1 MWKFKKE
8 TFCMTIF
15 GSREKCLWQE
25 SSKCTQEM
33 HGSALQALTVVGAA
47 QGMDGAVYSMK
58 SAQSKT
64 LQC

>member
-1 MWKFKKE
+1 
-8 TFCMTIF
+8 MTIF

-33 HGSALQALTVVGAA
+33 HGSALQALAVVGAG

-64 LQC
+64 LQR